1 MSKIQM
7 LHRAMQV
14 MNAAHK
20 EAKGEV
26 YEIIDGLIK
35 ENAVLVEQVNKLE
48 MKVKQLEAPG
58 LTFSGSGVT
67 VKGKVT
73 LADLDDPNKLGIIA
87 ENATTDVVNVEVDYE
102 KQEVKKVEE
111 EKMSLVQ
118 AVVDTELIRD
128 FSPTPEKL
136 KLQQDVMARLAE
148 VLGITIKE
156 NATMIDR
163 YPVLLVAKDSSGS
176 MGQWETYMAQCV
188 AHWTQAMLHLHYGR
202 SVDKRYITFDAEG
215 VRKADFEKCFG
226 KSEGIGALVSPAI
239 SGLNSMTDEYAY
251 EDYHDVYVLILSDG
265 DNHSEDNAAMVRQLK
280 RLAPKTEQLW
290 YVEMNQYNRLSV
302 VMNALKPNK
311 IDKLPENMS
320 AHIIQGNPKVYL
332 ELFEMFKPVVE
343 KEENNG

>member
-1 MSKIQM
+1 MSKIQT
-7 LHRAMQV
+7 LHKAMQV
-14 MNAAHK
+14 INAAHK
-20 EAKGEV
+20 EAKTEV
-26 YEIIDGLIK
+26 YEIIEGLIS
-35 ENAVLVEQVNKLE
+35 ENASLEERVNTLE
-48 MKVKQLEAPG
+48 TLVKQLEARSG
-58 LTFSGSGVT
+58 ASLTLTVPKDREKSAEVT
-67 VKGKVT
+67 
-73 LADLDDPNKLGIIA
+73 
-87 ENATTDVVNVEVDYE
+87 VEVDYE
-102 KQEVKKVEE
+102 KQEVKKVEQ

-118 AVVDTELIRD
+118 AVVSEDLIRD

-136 KLQQDVMARLAE
+136 ALQQDVMARLAE

-163 YPVLLVAKDSSGS
+163 YPILLVAKDSSGS
-176 MGQWETYMAQCV
+176 MCQWETYMAQCV

-202 SVDKRYITFDAEG
+202 AVDTRYITFDAEG
-215 VRKADFEKCFG
+215 VRKANFEKCFG

-265 DNHSEDNAAMVRQLK
+265 DNHSEDNEDMVRQLK

-302 VMNALKPNK
+302 IMNALKPNK

-320 AHIIQGNPKVYL
+320 AHIIQGNPKVYV
-332 ELFEMFKPVVE
+332 ELFEMFKPVVA
-343 KEENNG
+343 KESE

>member
-1 MSKIQM
+1 MSKIKT
-7 LHRAMQV
+7 LHKAMQV
-14 MNAAHK
+14 INAAHK

-26 YEIIDGLIK
+26 YEIIEGLIQDNDRLQRNIDLQAARIA
-35 ENAVLVEQVNKLE
+35 E
-48 MKVKQLEAPG
+48 LEARSG
-58 LTFSGSGVT
+58 ASLTLTVPKDREKSAEVT
-67 VKGKVT
+67 
-73 LADLDDPNKLGIIA
+73 
-87 ENATTDVVNVEVDYE
+87 VEVDYE
-102 KQEVKKVEE
+102 KQEVKKVEQ
-111 EKMSLVQ
+111 EKMPLAE
-118 AVVDTELIRD
+118 AVVSTELIRD

-136 KLQQDVMARLAE
+136 QLQQDVMARLAE

-163 YPVLLVAKDSSGS
+163 YPILLVAKDSSGS

-188 AHWTQAMLHLHYGR
+188 AHWTKAMLHLHYGR
-202 SVDKRYITFDAEG
+202 SVDARYITFDAEG
-215 VRKADFEKCFG
+215 VRKANFEKCFG
-226 KSEGIGALVSPAI
+226 KGEGIGALVSPAI

-320 AHIIQGNPKVYL
+320 AHIIQGNPKVYV

-343 KEENNG
+343 KEKNNG